1 MNTDKKYKVALTA
14 HGNIDHGANPY
25 EMVAPPQIVFA
36 DTIEE
41 LQQAVRDYIEEYD
54 LGGGNWTGG
63 QVSDTATGKKSGIFL
78 TIVGIGKK
86 LLKGMMK
93 NERLH
98 FQKNQRV

>member
-1 MNTDKKYKVALTA
+1 MNTEKKYKVVLTA

-25 EMVAPPQIVFA
+25 AMVAPPLNVFA

-63 QVSDTATGKKSGIFL
+63 QVSETATGKK
-78 TIVGIGKK
+78 VGYISYNGRYWEETA
-86 LLKGMMK
+86 KGAD
-93 NERLH
+93 EE
-98 FQKNQRV
+98 

>member
-25 EMVAPPQIVFA
+25 AMVAPPLNVFA

-41 LQQAVRDYIEEYD
+41 LQQAARDYIEEYD

-63 QVSDTATGKKSGIFL
+63 QVTEVASGKPFGYISYNGWYWEE
-78 TIVGIGKK
+78 TDA
-86 LLKGMMK
+86 KGDD
-93 NERLH
+93 EE
-98 FQKNQRV
+98 

>member
-1 MNTDKKYKVALTA
+1 MNTEKKYKVALTA

-25 EMVAPPQIVFA
+25 AMVAPPLNVFA

-63 QVSDTATGKKSGIFL
+63 QVTETATGKK
-78 TIVGIGKK
+78 VGYISYNCRYWDETA
-86 LLKGMMK
+86 KGDD
-93 NERLH
+93 EE
-98 FQKNQRV
+98 